1 MTTTSCSKSE
11 GPLHLVSSCVEWQRI
26 SSRNQIVKLNIPEQ
40 LPRHGVAFLGLI
52 IINNKERSMISRF
65 ALVIAAV
72 AGICSAMPAGAE
84 EIGIGVGPG
93 GVTIGSG
100 HGDRY
105 RDRDRAVIINRDRDR
120 DGDRDRT
127 VIINKDRDH
136 RGDRDRDGR
145 AVVID
150 RN

>member
-1 MTTTSCSKSE
+1 
-11 GPLHLVSSCVEWQRI
+11 
-26 SSRNQIVKLNIPEQ
+26 
-40 LPRHGVAFLGLI
+40 
-52 IINNKERSMISRF
+52 MISRF

-84 EIGIGVGPG
+84 EIGIGVGP
-93 GVTIGSG
+93 SSN
-100 HGDRY
+100 DRIWPRDWY
-105 RDRDRAVIINRDRDR
+105 RDRDRAVIINKDRDR

-127 VIINKDRDH
+127 VIINRDRDH

>member
-1 MTTTSCSKSE
+1 LLRRAEQIYS
-11 GPLHLVSSCVEWQRI
+11 I
-26 SSRNQIVKLNIPEQ
+26 NQIVKLDVLEQ
-40 LPRHGVAFLGLI
+40 LSHHEVGPSGVN
-52 IINNKERSMISRF
+52 NNKEHSMISRF

-72 AGICSAMPAGAE
+72 SGICSAMPAAAG

-105 RDRDRAVIINRDRDR
+105 RDRDRAVIINKDRDR

-127 VIINKDRDH
+127 VIINRDRD
-136 RGDRDRDGR
+136 RGGDRERDGR